1 MTETIAT
8 LPPDA
13 ERADP
18 MATWET
24 EDVYV
29 FPASYAQQRL
39 WFLDQF
45 EPNSPYYN
53 IPSAVRLRGRLDT
66 AAFGRSV
73 NEIIRRH
80 EALRTT
86 FAAPAGV
93 PLQVIAPSLTIPVPV
108 VDLTGLPD
116 AEREAEAQRRSVAE
130 ARRPFDLARG
140 PLLRV
145 TLLKLGPED
154 HIALVSMHHIVS
166 DGWSIGVFVAEL
178 AALYNAF
185 SAGVGLKPAP
195 ASPLPDLPIQYAD
208 FAAWQQEWL
217 QGEVLEQHLAYWRDR
232 LASADGGS
240 RGSPVLELPAD
251 RPRPAVITNRGSSLS
266 VKIPKWL
273 TEGIKKLSRQE
284 GCTPFMT
291 LLAAFQTLL
300 GRYSGQTDISV
311 GSPIANRNRAE
322 IEGLIGV
329 FINTL
334 VFRTDL
340 SGEPTFRQLLHR
352 VRERALGAYAH
363 QDLPFEMLVE
373 KLQPER
379 DMSHAPFFQVMF
391 ILQNAPNRAEELP
404 GLRLEQLDVDMGTA
418 TFDLTLSMAEEFDGF
433 DASVEYN
440 TDIFDRTTIER
451 LLGHFR
457 NLLDGAV
464 TAPDQR
470 ISRLPLLGQ
479 AERRQILV
487 EWNDTARDYLDGRPA
502 LLHELFEAQ
511 AARTPEA
518 PAVVADGASLT
529 YAELNARANQLAHH
543 LRELGVGPE
552 TVVGIAAEKSLETI
566 IGVFGVLKAGG
577 AYLPIDPTY
586 PADRI
591 AFMLED
597 SGAQIVLTQARV
609 VEAGGWQMAD
619 GRWPMADGRQQGA
632 SRNPQSA
639 IRNLLRLD
647 ADWPIIAR
655 QPTANIPHSTFQL
668 PDALA
673 YTIYT
678 SGSTGQ
684 AKGVMVS
691 HRSIVNAYLAWEEDY
706 RLRNDASAHLQMA
719 SFSFD
724 VFTGDLVRALCSG
737 GKLVLAPREL
747 LLAPDRLYA
756 LMRHEGV
763 DCAEFVP
770 AVLRH
775 LVQYLEDTR
784 QSLDFMRLLVCGSDS
799 WYVGEYQRF
808 QRLCGPRTRLINSFG
823 LTEATI
829 DSCYFEGALDGMPA
843 DRLVPIG
850 RPFGNNQLYI
860 LDEHEQPVP
869 VGVIG
874 ELYVGGH
881 GVARGYLSRPDLTA
895 ERFVPDPFADETRGQ
910 EDRETGRGVL
920 PISPSPHLPLRARLY
935 RTGDLARW
943 LPDGNVEF
951 LGRRDYQVKIRGFR
965 IEPGEIE
972 AALGSH
978 PAVRQAVVAA
988 KTAPSGDK
996 RLVAYI
1002 VPAHAQAPEGGE
1014 LRRYLLDRLADY
1026 MVPSAFVEVS
1036 RLPLTPNG
1044 KVDRN
1049 ALPEPDWTQ
1058 RGTEETYVAPRTPVE
1073 EVLARLWSD
1082 VLGVAQIGIHDDFF
1096 ELGGHSLLATQLISR
1111 LRDAFQVDLPLRNIF
1126 ESPTI
1131 ATLAEQVELAQRTA
1145 AGVQAPPIRPVSRD
1159 RELPL
1164 SFAQQ
1169 RLWFLDQLEPDS
1181 PFYNLPE
1188 AVRLSGPL
1196 NEAILIRSLNE
1207 VVRRH
1212 EALRT
1217 TFPTVDGRPRQVIAP
1232 ALTLALPVVDLSSLP
1247 AAEREA
1253 EVARQA
1259 QAEAQTPFTLAAGP
1273 LVRGR
1278 LLRLGPSEHIILLTM
1293 HHIVGDDWSTSVLV
1307 QEIGLL
1313 YNAFAQGLPSPLP
1326 ELPIQY
1332 ADFAA
1337 WQRGWLAGDVLAQQ
1351 IGYWKGALAGLPPV
1365 LALPTDRPRPPVQTF
1380 DGDYVTFSLPA
1391 ALSKQVRSLCQ
1402 REGVTLFMA
1411 LLAAFQTLLHRYSG
1425 QADFAVG
1432 TPIANRNRADI
1443 EGLIGFFVNTLVLRA
1458 RFDGEGAAAAPTFR
1472 QFLRRTRETALAAYA
1487 HQDLPFEM
1495 VVDALQPE
1503 RNLAHSPLFQVMF
1516 AVQNAPLRAQEL
1528 PEVTISP
1535 VEAHSGTAKFD
1546 LTLFMIEEGEQ
1557 LSGALEFNTGLFDR
1571 ATAERML
1578 DHFQELLTSIT
1589 ADPDQAVD
1597 QLNLLPEHERHLLLT
1612 AWNDTAAEF
1621 PEGLA
1626 AHQLFEAQV
1635 ERTPDAVAVRFLDQA
1650 LTYAEL
1656 NARANQLA
1664 HYLAGLGVSPDVLVG
1679 ISVERSLEMAI
1690 GILGILKAGG
1700 AYLPIDPTYPADR
1713 IAFMLEDSGAQIV
1726 LTQEKL
1732 IADSRWPRSVADG
1745 HQQGVSDNTQYRE
1758 ASPADAIRNTLCL
1771 DADWPEIARQPTSN
1785 VPASSF
1791 QLPDTLAYVIYTSGS
1806 TGRPKGVEIHHRG
1819 LVNYLT
1825 WCQRAYPLAEG
1836 SGAPIHSSF
1845 SFDLTITGL
1854 FAPLVT
1860 GRTVTL
1866 LPEGL
1871 GIEILRDALQAAPGF
1886 SLVKITP
1893 AHLELL
1899 GHQLQPAEAAA
1910 STRSFVIGGEN
1921 LLPEHIAFW
1930 QQHAPDARLFNEYGP
1945 TETVVGCCVYETPR
1959 GAQFQGAVPIGAPII
1974 NTQLYVLDRH
1984 LQPTPIGVPG
1994 ELYIGGAGV
2003 ARGYRN
2009 RPELTAERF
2018 VPDPFADETRGQ
2030 GDKETGKGDRPFSPS
2045 PHLPRRARL
2054 YRTGDLARWRN
2065 DGNLEFLGRI
2075 DDQVKVRGFR
2085 IELGEIEAVL
2095 AEHPTVQAAV
2105 AIVREDTPGDKRLA
2119 AYVVPRRDAGAAE
2132 GLAPQAATSAAEEVV
2147 GQGASAP
2154 RLLPAAELRA
2164 FLADRLP
2171 DYMAP
2176 GVYVALD
2183 AIPLTP
2189 NGKVDRRAL
2198 AAQPLPTA
2206 GAADESGPA
2215 PAPTAPEAEIM
2226 TGIFG
2231 EILGLARV
2239 AAHDNFF
2246 ELGGHSLLA
2255 TQVISRIRDAFGVEL
2270 PLRALFET
2278 PSAAGLAG
2286 QVAEAR
2292 RAAHGMA
2299 APPIQPVPRDG
2310 PLPLSFAQQRL
2321 WFLDQLEPGSPLY
2334 NIPAPVRL
2342 AGPLD
2347 VAALE
2352 RALTEVIRRH
2362 EALRTIF
2369 ATPDGRPVQVIADV
2383 TALPPLTIPVVDLR
2397 RLPDGERQP
2406 EAARQAAAAAAEPF
2420 DLARGPLLRAHL
2432 WRLADEDYLALLN
2445 THHIVSDDW
2454 SLGVLIAELATL
2466 YAAFCGGEVTSPLQP
2481 LPVQYAD
2488 YAVWQRSW
2496 LSGDVLERQIAYW
2509 KEQLAG
2515 LPPLLELPTDRPR
2528 PPIQTARGGQH
2539 IFELPVEL
2547 SDALKALARQEGAT
2561 LFMALL
2567 AGYQAL
2573 LGRYSGQDD
2582 LAVGSPIANRTRSE
2596 IEGLIGF
2603 FVNTLVLRARLD
2615 GAAEPLT
2622 FRGLLRQARETALA
2636 AYAHQDVPFEMLVD
2650 ALHPARDMSHS
2661 PLFQA
2666 MFVLQ
2671 NAPRQA
2677 RTLATGLTLD
2687 PVTEGG
2693 MPTARFDLTLT
2704 MVEDGAALGGSLEYN
2719 ADLFDPATAER
2730 MAQHFA
2736 ALLAAA
2742 VAEPDRP
2749 LADLPLLSEAER
2761 QQILVA
2767 WNETAAELPA
2777 DPRVHLLFEALAA
2790 RTPDAPALLFAGAE
2804 AGLPDASLTY
2814 AELNAR
2820 ANQLA
2825 HHLRS
2830 LGVGP
2835 ETVVAISVER
2845 SPEMIIGMLGIL
2857 KAGGA
2862 YLPIDP
2868 NYPADRVTYML
2879 ADSGAQVLLTQEK
2892 LVADSRWRM
2901 ADGGWQMADGR
2912 QQGVSDNTQ
2921 NAIRNTQYR
2930 EASPADAIRN
2940 TLCLD
2945 ADWPEIARQPTFSI
2959 QHSTFHIP
2967 DSLAY
2972 VIYTSGS
2979 TGRPK
2984 GAMLHH
2990 RGLCNLVL
2998 AQTRAFRVT
3007 PECRVLQFASFS
3019 FDASVSETFMA
3030 LLTGA
3035 TLVLAPQTVLSS
3047 PDDLAALLRDRE
3059 ITTVTLP
3066 PSLLKV
3072 LSPEGLPALH
3082 TIISAGERCTPEAI
3096 ARWIPGRRVFN
3107 AYGPTEATIGP
3118 TLGLVAALDEDA
3130 VNVPIGRPI
3139 ANTQIYLLDRAGQ
3152 PVPVGVAGEL
3162 YVGGAGVGRGYLNRP
3177 DLTAEK
3183 FVPDPFAGET
3193 RRQGDK
3199 EMGGSALPISPSPH
3213 LPISGSRLY
3222 RTGDLARWLPD
3233 GRIEYLRRIDD
3244 QVKVRGFRIEL
3255 GEIEA
3260 TLARHPNLSGV
3271 AVMVRED
3278 EPGQRRL
3285 VAYVVPAGEPAP
3297 TVTELRSFL
3306 LESLPE
3312 YMAPAAFVT
3321 LDALPLTPNGKV
3333 DRRALPAPEGAR
3345 PDLAAAYM
3353 APRTPAEETLT
3364 AIWAQVLGVAQVGVH
3379 DNFFELGGDSII
3391 SIQVI
3396 AQAVQAGLRLAP
3408 KDLFLH
3414 PTVAELAELAA
3425 QAAPAAEAPPAQPS
3439 GDAAEDFGWSQDD
3452 VDDILSVLGD
3462 L

>member
-1 MTETIAT
+1 MTDTIAG
-8 LPPDA
+8 LPPDD

-18 MATWET
+18 TAAWDA
-24 EDVYV
+24 EDVFV

-53 IPSAVRLRGRLDT
+53 IPTAVRLRGRLDT
-66 AAFGRSV
+66 AALGGSV

-86 FAAPAGV
+86 FAAPSGT
-93 PLQVIAPSLTIPVPV
+93 PLQVIAPGLTIPVPV
-108 VDLTGLPD
+108 VDLTGLSG
-116 AEREAEAQRRSVAE
+116 AEREAEAQRRAVAE

-145 TLLKLGPED
+145 TLLKLGPEE
-154 HIALVSMHHIVS
+154 HIALVTMHHIVS

-185 SAGVGLKPAP
+185 SQDQGHAVLAP
-195 ASPLPDLPIQYAD
+195 SPLPDLPIQYAD
-208 FAAWQQEWL
+208 YAAWQQDWL
-217 QGEVLEQHLAYWRDR
+217 QGEVLDQHLAYWRAQ
-232 LASADGGS
+232 LASADGSS
-240 RGSPVLELPAD
+240 RGSPVLELPTD
-251 RPRPAVITNRGSSLS
+251 RPRPAIITNRGASLS
-266 VKIPKWL
+266 IKIPKWL
-273 TEGIKKLSRQE
+273 TDGVKKLSRQE

-291 LLAAFQTLL
+291 LLAAFQMLL

-340 SGEPTFRQLLHR
+340 AGEPTFRELLHR
-352 VRERALGAYAH
+352 VRETALGAYAH

-404 GLRLEQLDVDMGTA
+404 GLSLEQLDVDMGTA
-418 TFDLTLSMAEEFDGF
+418 TFDLTLSMAEELDGF

-440 TDIFDRTTIER
+440 IDLFDATTMAR

-457 NLLDGAV
+457 NLLEGAV
-464 TAPDQR
+464 ATPDQR
-470 ISRLPLLGQ
+470 ISLLPLLGP
-479 AERRQILV
+479 AERRQMLF
-487 EWNDTARDYLDGRPA
+487 EWNDTERDYLGGRPA
-502 LLHELFEAQ
+502 FLHALFEEQ
-511 AARTPEA
+511 AARTPDA
-518 PAVVADGASLT
+518 PAVVAGSASLT

-543 LRELGVGPE
+543 LQELGVGTE
-552 TVVGIAAEKSLETI
+552 TVVGIAAEKSPEMIVAVL
-566 IGVFGVLKAGG
+566 GVLKAGG

-591 AFMLED
+591 AFMLAD

-609 VEAGGWQMAD
+609 LEAGNWKLEAD
-619 GRWPMADGRQQGA
+619 GKGPQGM
-632 SRNPQSA
+632 
-639 IRNLLRLD
+639 LVRLD
-647 ADWPIIAR
+647 ADWPEIAR
-655 QPTANIPHSTFQL
+655 QPISNNLASSFQL

-673 YTIYT
+673 YVIYT

-691 HRSIVNAYLAWEEDY
+691 HRSIVNAYLAWEDDY
-706 RLRNDASAHLQMA
+706 RLRTDAAVHLQMA

-747 LLAPDRLYA
+747 LLAPERLYA
-756 LMRHEGV
+756 LMRHERV

-784 QSLDFMRLLVCGSDS
+784 QTLDFMRLLLCGSDS

-808 QRLCGPRTRLINSFG
+808 QRLCGPQTRLINSFG

-829 DSCYFEGALDGMPA
+829 DSCYFEGALDDMPA

-850 RPFGNNQLYI
+850 RPFGNNRLYI
-860 LDEHEQPVP
+860 LDAHEQPVP

-874 ELYVGGH
+874 ELYVGGL
-881 GVARGYLSRPDLTA
+881 GVTRGYLNRPDLTA
-895 ERFVPDPFADETRGQ
+895 ERFVPDPFLTVTGDRLQVEADALAQGQ
-910 EDRETGRGVL
+910 LGQSGVSRNL
-920 PISPSPHLPLRARLY
+920 QHATFQPERSEASHTRLY

-951 LGRRDYQVKIRGFR
+951 LGRRDYQLKIRGFR

-972 AALGSH
+972 AALGGH
-978 PAVRQAVVAA
+978 PGVRQAVVAA
-988 KTAPSGDK
+988 RTAPNGDK

-1002 VPAHAQAPEGGE
+1002 VPAHAQAPESGE
-1014 LRRYLLDRLADY
+1014 LRRYLLERLADY

-1058 RGTEETYVAPRTPVE
+1058 RGTEATYIAPRTPVE
-1073 EVLARLWSD
+1073 EVLARLWSN
-1082 VLGVAQIGIHDDFF
+1082 VLGVGQIGIHDDFF
-1096 ELGGHSLLATQLISR
+1096 ALGGHSLLATQLVSR

-1131 ATLAEQVELAQRTA
+1131 ATLAEQVESAQRTA

-1181 PFYNLPE
+1181 PFYNLAE

-1196 NEAILIRSLNE
+1196 DEASLIRSLNE

-1217 TFPTVDGRPRQVIAP
+1217 TFPTVNGQPRQVIAP
-1232 ALTLALPVVDLSSLP
+1232 ALTLVLPLVDLSGLP
-1247 AAEREA
+1247 AAAAEA

-1259 QAEAQTPFTLAAGP
+1259 RAEAQTPFNLAAGP
-1273 LVRGR
+1273 LIRGR
-1278 LLRLGPSEHIILLTM
+1278 LLRLGPTEHIILLTM
-1293 HHIVGDDWSTSVLV
+1293 HHIVGDDWSSSVLV

-1313 YNAFAQGLPSPLP
+1313 YNAFAQGQRQASLAPSPLP

-1337 WQRGWLAGDVLAQQ
+1337 WQRDWLSGEVLAQQ
-1351 IGYWKGALAGLPPV
+1351 IGYWKEALAGLPPV
-1365 LALPTDRPRPPVQTF
+1365 LELPTDRPRPPVQTF
-1380 DGDYVTFSLPA
+1380 DGDYVTFTLPA
-1391 ALSKQVRSLCQ
+1391 PLSTQIRALCQ

-1432 TPIANRNRADI
+1432 SPIANRNRADI
-1443 EGLIGFFVNTLVLRA
+1443 EVLIGFFVNTLVLRA
-1458 RFDGEGAAAAPTFR
+1458 RFDGAGTGRVPSFR
-1472 QFLRRTRETALAAYA
+1472 QFLRRTRETTLAAYA

-1516 AVQNAPLRAQEL
+1516 AVQNAPLRAKEL
-1528 PEVTISP
+1528 PEVTIRP

-1571 ATAERML
+1571 ATVERML
-1578 DHFQELLTSIT
+1578 EHFRELLASIT
-1589 ADPDQAVD
+1589 ADPDQPVD
-1597 QLNLLPEHERHLLLT
+1597 RLNLLPEHERRLLLT
-1612 AWNDTAAEF
+1612 TWNDTTVEF
-1621 PEGLA
+1621 PEHLA

-1635 ERTPDAVAVRFLDQA
+1635 ERTPDAVAVRFRDEA

-1664 HYLAGLGVSPDVLVG
+1664 HYLVGLDVGPDVLVG
-1679 ISVERSLEMAI
+1679 ISVERSLEMAV

-1713 IAFMLEDSGAQIV
+1713 IAYMLGDSGTQIV
-1726 LTQEKL
+1726 LTQARVLEAENWKL
-1732 IADSRWPRSVADG
+1732 EAANWKLEPESAGR
-1745 HQQGVSDNTQYRE
+1745 QGRLVR
-1758 ASPADAIRNTLCL
+1758 L
-1771 DADWPEIARQPTSN
+1771 DADWTIIARQPTSDIR
-1785 VPASSF
+1785 ASVRSEAAPF
-1791 QLPDTLAYVIYTSGS
+1791 QLPGSLAYVIYTSGS

-1871 GIEILRDALQAAPGF
+1871 GVETLRDALQDAPGF

-1945 TETVVGCCVYETPR
+1945 TETVVGCCVYEAPR
-1959 GAQFQGAVPIGAPII
+1959 DARFQGAVPIGVPII

-1984 LQPTPIGVPG
+1984 LQPVPVGVPG

-2003 ARGYRN
+2003 GRGYHN

-2018 VPDPFADETRGQ
+2018 VPNPFPRIEDSRCAQLGCARIED
-2030 GDKETGKGDRPFSPS
+2030 SPGTDTQS
-2045 PHLPRRARL
+2045 SIFNLQLSTRL
-2054 YRTGDLARWRN
+2054 YRTGDLVRWRN

-2085 IELGEIEAVL
+2085 IELGEIDAVL
-2095 AEHPTVQAAV
+2095 GEHPTVQAAV
-2105 AIVREDTPGDKRLA
+2105 TIVREDTPSDKRLA
-2119 AYVVPRRDAGAAE
+2119 AYIVPRRAEAGAPAD
-2132 GLAPQAATSAAEEVV
+2132 GPSSPQ
-2147 GQGASAP
+2147 
-2154 RLLPAAELRA
+2154 LLPAAELRA
-2164 FLADRLP
+2164 FLAQRLP
-2171 DYMAP
+2171 DYMVP

-2198 AAQPLPTA
+2198 AAQPLPIT
-2206 GAADESGPA
+2206 GAPDESGPA
-2215 PAPTAPEAEIM
+2215 PAPMTPEAEIM

-2231 EILGLARV
+2231 KILGLARV

-2255 TQVISRIRDAFGVEL
+2255 TQVISRIRDAFGIEL

-2278 PSAAGLAG
+2278 PSADGLAG
-2286 QVAEAR
+2286 QVVEVR
-2292 RAAHGMA
+2292 RAARGLA

-2347 VAALE
+2347 VSALE
-2352 RALTEVIRRH
+2352 RALAEVIHRH
-2362 EALRTIF
+2362 EALRTTF
-2369 ATPDGRPVQVIADV
+2369 ATVDGRPAQVITAAD
-2383 TALPPLTIPVVDLR
+2383 TLPPLSIPVVDLR
-2397 RLPDGERQP
+2397 GLPEEERQS

-2420 DLARGPLLRAHL
+2420 DLAHGPLLRVHL

-2466 YAAFCGGEVTSPLQP
+2466 YAAFCVGEGASESRLSPLQP

-2488 YAVWQRSW
+2488 YAVWQRNW
-2496 LSGDVLERQIAYW
+2496 LNGEVLERQMAYW

-2528 PPIQTARGGQH
+2528 PPVQTARGGQH
-2539 IFELPVEL
+2539 IFALPVEL
-2547 SDALKALARQEGAT
+2547 SDALKALARHEGAT

-2582 LAVGSPIANRTRSE
+2582 IAVGSPIANRTRSE

-2603 FVNTLVLRARLD
+2603 FVNTLVLRAHLG

-2622 FRGLLRQARETALA
+2622 FRGLLRQTRETALA

-2650 ALHPARDMSHS
+2650 ALQPARDMSHS

-2677 RTLATGLTLD
+2677 RTLTTGLALD

-2704 MVEDGAALGGSLEYN
+2704 MVEDGAELDGSLEYN

-2742 VAEPDRP
+2742 VDEPDRP
-2749 LADLPLLSEAER
+2749 LADLPLLSKAER

-2767 WNETAAELPA
+2767 WNDTATELPA
-2777 DPRVHLLFEALAA
+2777 DPRVHLLFEAQVN
-2790 RTPDAPALLFAGAE
+2790 RTPDATALLFAGAE
-2804 AGLPDASLTY
+2804 TGLPDVSLTY

-2825 HHLRS
+2825 RHLRS

-2835 ETVVAISVER
+2835 ETIVAISVDR
-2845 SPEMIIGMLGIL
+2845 SPEMIIGMLSIL

-2868 NYPADRVTYML
+2868 TYPPDRIAYML
-2879 ADSGAQVLLTQEK
+2879 ADSGTQIVLTQTRILEAGSWNDEAQLRTVTGDGK
-2892 LVADSRWRM
+2892 RRGTLVR
-2901 ADGGWQMADGR
+2901 
-2912 QQGVSDNTQ
+2912 
-2921 NAIRNTQYR
+2921 
-2930 EASPADAIRN
+2930 
-2940 TLCLD
+2940 LD
-2945 ADWPEIARQPTFSI
+2945 TDWPVIARQPTANI
-2959 QHSTFHIP
+2959 QHSTFNIQH
-2967 DSLAY
+2967 SLAY

-2984 GAMLHH
+2984 GTMLHH

-3035 TLVLAPQTVLSS
+3035 TLVLAPQAVLSS
-3047 PDDLAALLRDRE
+3047 PDDLAALLRARQ

-3066 PSLLKV
+3066 PSLLKA
-3072 LSPEGLPALH
+3072 LSPDDLTALH

-3096 ARWIPGRRVFN
+3096 ARWLPGRRVFN

-3118 TLGLVAALDEDA
+3118 TLGLVTGLDEDA

-3139 ANTQIYLLDRAGQ
+3139 ANTAIYLLDRAGQ

-3162 YVGGAGVGRGYLNRP
+3162 YIGGAGVGRGYLGRP
-3177 DLTAEK
+3177 DLTAER
-3183 FVPDPFAGET
+3183 FVPDPFGPVAEERLQVTSDELHVAGSRLQVEADAST
-3193 RRQGDK
+3193 DGQPANLQPATLQPGR
-3199 EMGGSALPISPSPH
+3199 SFASP
-3213 LPISGSRLY
+3213 GRLY

-3271 AVMVRED
+3271 AVIVRED

-3285 VAYVVPAGEPAP
+3285 VAYVVPAQEPPP

-3333 DRRALPAPEGAR
+3333 DRRALPAPEAAR
-3345 PDLAAAYM
+3345 PDLAAAYV
-3353 APRTPAEETLT
+3353 APRTAAEETLA
-3364 AIWAQVLGVAQVGVH
+3364 AIWARILGVAQVGIH

-3414 PTVAELAELAA
+3414 PTVAELAQLAA
-3425 QAAPAAEAPPAQPS
+3425 QAAVAAPAAVAAEAPSAPS
-3439 GDAAEDFGWSQDD
+3439 SADFGWSQDD